1 MNGGGRLWPRLS
13 PLGAVSRRPA
23 SMLQRL
29 KGLLDFRVLILSG
42 GVVTVGSILLGLAIA
57 LASIVVANVL
67 ARWLR
72 GALRARGIPLGTQ
85 FAAAKIV
92 SYAVIAIGM
101 MVASNSMGLRL
112 DALIATSA
120 VVAVGIGFGLQ
131 NIAQNFISG
140 VILLIEQPVRKG
152 DFVRVGDALGVVD
165 DIGLRATTIV
175 TRDEVTILVPN
186 SKLVVEPVIN
196 HSRPSTK
203 LRVRVTVGVA
213 YGSDTARV
221 RDELVA
227 VAKASRGILET
238 PAPEVRFE
246 GFGDSS
252 LDFALLA
259 WIPEPQTD
267 LRACSDLR
275 FAIDAAFRRVGIE
288 IPFPQR
294 ELHLIRRPAP
304 WPRSSSE
311 VAGSTQERARAK
323 REQPSRLFRHAC
335 LHCPVAGAAE
345 SAE

>member
-1 MNGGGRLWPRLS
+1 
-13 PLGAVSRRPA
+13 
-23 SMLQRL
+23 MLERL
-29 KGLLDFRVLILSG
+29 KDILDFRLLLLAG
-42 GVVTVGSILLGLAIA
+42 GALTVGSVLLGIAIA
-57 LASIVVANVL
+57 LLSVVL
-67 ARWLR
+67 ANLAGRWLR
-72 GALRARGIPLGTQ
+72 GGLRARGIPVGTQ

-101 MVASNSMGLRL
+101 MVAFTSMGLKL

-152 DFVRVGDALGVVD
+152 DFVKVGDTLGIVN
-165 DIGLRATTIV
+165 DIGLRATRIV

-186 SKLVVEPVIN
+186 SKLVAEPVIN

-203 LRVRVTVGVA
+203 LRVRITVGVA
-213 YGSDTARV
+213 YGSDTSRV
-221 RDELVA
+221 REELEA
-227 VAKASRGILET
+227 VAKASPHVLET

-252 LDFALLA
+252 LDFALLV

-267 LRACSDLR
+267 LRTSSDLR
-275 FAIDAAFRRVGIE
+275 FAIDSAFRRAAIE

-294 ELHLIRRPAP
+294 DVHV
-304 WPRSSSE
+304 RS
-311 VAGSTQERARAK
+311 VPQRAAGS
-323 REQPSRLFRHAC
+323 C
-335 LHCPVAGAAE
+335 L
-345 SAE
+345 